1 MNLTQLRE
9 VEGLDDNEREKLNE
23 LLNVWSSKLPRN
35 RLRTCHYEAKEG
47 IKNLGIAIPDDF
59 ANIDLALGWSAKAVD
74 LLAARSIFDGFVYE
88 GEEIEALERIVDDN
102 KLINAYEQA
111 TQSELINCCAFGTV
125 MRGGDN
131 EPPVVINFH
140 SAENSAALWDF
151 RKKRISWGLVV
162 SDMKR
167 NSGTGKLEPTCVMMH
182 NDKYVYEFVNNGS
195 RWVVNKLPHIMGKP
209 LIVPMPYRPS
219 LKRPFG
225 KSRIS
230 RAVMSIS
237 ACAIRARLRAELGS
251 EFYTVPQ
258 KYLLGASDDDFDRE
272 KWETYIG
279 SIFTASKD
287 EDGDV
292 PKFGQLPQASM
303 QPHTEYMRDLAAQ
316 FSGETSIPISSLGV
330 IHDNPASAE
339 AIYAAKEDLVIEAQ
353 SLNRI
358 NGEALCELAKMAL
371 CIDQNKPYSLLTDE
385 EKSIQAHFKNPALP
399 SIVSQADAMVKVAA
413 SAPWVAES
421 EVFFEE
427 VGFDDA
433 TRKRLMSDKAKIEA
447 KAMLQSQMQQ
457 PQKKEATMYQ
467 ITSILQKFQSG
478 RLSRAQAI
486 KMFAKIGIDEEEA
499 LDLMEDADADSP
511 TGDRQLHD
519 TAE

>member
-1 MNLTQLRE
+1 MINLSSLRE
-9 VEGLDDNEREKLNE
+9 VKGLNDFERSKLDE
-23 LLNVWSSKLPRN
+23 LLGVWSKKLPRN
-35 RLRTCHYEAKEG
+35 QLRTCHYEAKEG
-47 IKNLGIAIPDDF
+47 IQNLGIAIPDDF
-59 ANIDLALGWSAKAVD
+59 ANMDLALGWSAKAVD
-74 LLAARSIFDGFVYE
+74 CLAARSIFDGFVYE
-88 GEEIEALERIVDDN
+88 GDSIESLERIVKEN
-102 KLINAYEQA
+102 KLITAYEQA
-111 TQSELINCCAFGTV
+111 TTSELINCCSFVTV
-125 MRGGDN
+125 MRGEKD
-131 EPPVVINFH
+131 EPSVVINFH
-140 SAENSAALWDF
+140 TAEVAAALWNY
-151 RKKRISWGLVV
+151 RKKRIDWGLVV
-162 SDMKR
+162 VDMERSKNTAR
-167 NSGTGKLEPTCVMMH
+167 PEPTCVMMH
-182 NDKYVYEFVNNGS
+182 SDKLVYEFTKNNAGHW
-195 RWVVNKLPHIMGKP
+195 RVKRIPHIMGKP
-209 LIVPMPYRPS
+209 LMVAMPYRPS

-258 KYLLGASDDDFDRE
+258 KYLLGASDEDFDRE

-358 NGEALCELAKMAL
+358 NGEALCEIAKMAL
-371 CIDQNKPYSLLTDE
+371 CIEQNKPYSQLTDE
-385 EKSIQAHFKNPALP
+385 ERSIQAHFKNPALP

-413 SAPWVAES
+413 AAPWVTES
-421 EVFFEE
+421 EVFLEE

-433 TRKRLMSDKAKIEA
+433 TRRRLMSDKAKVEA
-447 KAMLQSQMQQ
+447 KMMLNTQMATQE
-457 PQKKEATMYQ
+457 KEATMYEVS
-467 ITSILQKFQSG
+467 SILQKYGGG
-478 RLSRAQAI
+478 RVTKSQAI
-486 KMFAKIGIDEEEA
+486 KLFSRIGIDEDEA
-499 LDLMEDADADSP
+499 IDLMEEANDANTPNAD
-511 TGDRQLHD
+511 Q
-519 TAE
+519 